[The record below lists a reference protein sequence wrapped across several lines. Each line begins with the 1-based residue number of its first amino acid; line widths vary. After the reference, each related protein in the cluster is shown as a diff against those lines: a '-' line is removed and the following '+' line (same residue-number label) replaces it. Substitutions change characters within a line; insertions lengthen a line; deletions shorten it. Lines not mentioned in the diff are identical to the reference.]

1 MSRSINNSPIYIE
14 PRIIR
19 TYSPR
24 LRHVDYIY
32 KEPRVIRAYNPRL
45 RHVIDDVYTPSFN
58 SVIIEVF
65 YSLLFSHHIPILMK
79 GDGLIGDTVLFSLSS
94 IQDFLQSYIGKILFY
109 FLIYM
114 CLHYLVIPSVKSVKV
129 DIIKKNIS
137 KLRIGKKSEG
147 KKSEGKK
154 SEGKKSEE
162 KKS

>member
-1 MSRSINNSPIYIE
+1 MPRSINNSPIYIE

-24 LRHVDYIY
+24 LRHV
-32 KEPRVIRAYNPRL
+32 V
-45 RHVIDDVYTPSFN
+45 DDIYTPSFN

-94 IQDFLQSYIGKILFY
+94 IQDFLQCYIGKILFY
-109 FLIYM
+109 FVIYI
-114 CLHYLVIPSVKSVKV
+114 CLHYLIIPSVKSVKV
-129 DIIKKNIS
+129 DTIKKHIS
-137 KLRIGKKSEG
+137 KLHIGKKSEG

-154 SEGKKSEE
+154 S
-162 KKS
+162 